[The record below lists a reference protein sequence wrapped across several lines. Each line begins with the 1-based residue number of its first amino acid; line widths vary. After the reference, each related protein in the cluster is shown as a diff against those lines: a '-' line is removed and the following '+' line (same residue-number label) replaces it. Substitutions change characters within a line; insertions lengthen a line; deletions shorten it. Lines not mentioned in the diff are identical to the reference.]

1 MKRDTFVK
9 TGLLVAAMLTITAC
23 GDFLERSENG
33 DFDGNWH
40 MEYADTLSTGGRLE
54 LKNEYVFW
62 AVQGKLMTFS
72 GATKGA
78 YVCEFTLAGDS
89 LVLGEMHSHDR
100 SHGDPLLNNVEQMA
114 PYGISELSEHFK
126 VEQLKS
132 GKMVLRSKKLR
143 LGFKKL

>member
-1 MKRDTFVK
+1 MKRHTFLINGIFAAVM
-9 TGLLVAAMLTITAC
+9 LVFAAC
-23 GDFLERSENG
+23 GDFLEISDNG

-40 MEYADTLSTGGRLE
+40 LEYADTLSTGGRLE
-54 LKNEYVFW
+54 LKNELVFW

-78 YVCEFTLAGDS
+78 FVCEFTLAGDS
-89 LVLGEMHSHDR
+89 LMLGEMHHHDR
-100 SHGDPLLNNVEQMA
+100 NNGDPILNNVEVMA
-114 PYGISELSEHFK
+114 PYGISELGEHFK

-132 GKMVLRSKKLR
+132 GKMVLCSKKLR